1 MFERSQSDTAIT
13 QWSRV
18 VRTTG
23 ILTSGKIP
31 GVLDVRTLYDGGQ
44 KPLQIAHEV
53 AEFVG
58 AAKTS
63 LDFAH
68 YDFHLGGET
77 ASVVGGAI
85 KEAAARDVAVRFL
98 YNLDHRNPIPV
109 PPPPEPDGKLIES
122 LGVPVRAIA
131 GVPDLMHHKFV
142 VRDSEAVWTG
152 STNWTDESWS
162 RQENLIVV
170 AESRDLAERFREDFD
185 ELWETGSVER
195 SGFVDSSAV
204 KVGDLSVR
212 PWFTPGQGEDL
223 SLRIG
228 QAIGRAR
235 RRVRIASP
243 VITAAPI
250 LSTLAQVIS
259 EKRVDVAGCVD
270 QPQVRGVVYQWREN
284 GNVSWKLPLLERV
297 MQAPFSGK
305 RSTPWGI
312 GTLHDFMH
320 AKVTVADDTVFV
332 GSYNHSRSGEMNAEN
347 VLELEDPELAERLA
361 GYIDE
366 VRALYP
372 TFSVE

>member
-1 MFERSQSDTAIT
+1 MLEIT
-13 QWSRV
+13 
-18 VRTTG
+18 T
-23 ILTSGKIP
+23 LT
-31 GVLDVRTLYDGGQ
+31 DGGQ
-44 KPLQIAHEV
+44 QPMDV
-53 AEFVG
+53 ARQVVDFVG
-58 AAKTS
+58 AASSS

-68 YDFHLGGET
+68 YDFHLGAET
-77 ASVVGGAI
+77 AALVGGAI
-85 KEAAARDVAVRFL
+85 KDAAARGVAVRFL

-109 PPPPEPDGKLIES
+109 PPPPEPDGELIES

-142 VRDSEAVWTG
+142 VRDGSAVWTG
-152 STNWTDESWS
+152 SVNWTDESWS
-162 RQENLIVV
+162 RQENLILI
-170 AESRDLAERFREDFD
+170 AESRALAERFGKNFE

-195 SGFVDSSAV
+195 SGFVDSGPVEA
-204 KVGDLSVR
+204 GNLRVR
-212 PWFTPGQGEDL
+212 PWFTPGQGEAL
-223 SLRIG
+223 SHRIG
-228 QAIGRAR
+228 KAIGRAK

-259 EKRVDVAGCVD
+259 EGRVDVAGCVD
-270 QPQVRGVVYQWREN
+270 QPQVRGVIYQWRQN

-320 AKVTVADDTVFV
+320 AKVTVADDTVFA

-347 VLELEDPELAERLA
+347 VLEVEDPELAERLA

-366 VRALYP
+366 VRARYP
-372 TFSVE
+372 AFAAE